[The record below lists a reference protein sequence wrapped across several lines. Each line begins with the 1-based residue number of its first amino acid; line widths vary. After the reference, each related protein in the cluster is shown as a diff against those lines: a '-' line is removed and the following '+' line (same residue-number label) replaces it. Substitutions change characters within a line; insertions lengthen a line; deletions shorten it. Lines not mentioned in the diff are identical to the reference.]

1 VRLPSQPVDQSE
13 RSLRVRAKSL
23 IFADAEGVVVIPPRI
38 EKRLTEEIFKAANE
52 KKISHQ

>member
-1 VRLPSQPVDQSE
+1 MAR
-13 RSLRVRAKSL
+13 
-23 IFADAEGVVVIPPRI
+23 VVVIPPRI